1 VVRCGAV
8 WCGIY
13 VAHYQLHHI
22 RDFDQRSAR
31 NIFRNQGKN
40 RNYILTDTMS
50 VEDKNLKRLLA
61 VSRDFHRRILL
72 RKFIVTDFFNLFLFY
87 FMSK

>member
-50 VEDKNLKRLLA
+50 VEDKKIKT
-61 VSRDFHRRILL
+61 VISCFSRFPQKDSTTKI
-72 RKFIVTDFFNLFLFY
+72 Y
-87 FMSK
+87 CY